1 MSFYEPTLLF
11 RQNAIKKFQTSLS
24 PIASQSSLELGNE
37 DFYQQHNNSSWLLNQ
52 NNPKDTEIINKSCSL
67 NRLHIKS
74 NYWKIPDS
82 DKNLTSLAI
91 SSHESD
97 NTILAVSSA
106 NKECNLFIYELD
118 LINNY
123 LTHHNTISLPNI
135 HSMKW
140 VPNTN
145 SKYLVT
151 GNNKGYAH
159 LVSLPRVDKEEDEEE
174 SAEIVKR
181 FNHRKHLKSINQSS
195 SILKHKHTNITE
207 IGFHNDNN
215 RLLSIYDNNLFY
227 WDLKNCESQI
237 RPKPLIISNIN
248 GVRSFDNNSNSD
260 NIIGICGKFGVSL
273 LDIRNPRFS
282 VPEEVINQANKQNL
296 SANKMK
302 WSSTNDY
309 VFAAGHMDGVVRLWD
324 VRKQDSFAE
333 LDGHQG
339 RRIMSLQWNGQD
351 LFSGGYDGNIVHW
364 DLTSDVT
371 DFTDDATL
379 KQCGLKEGI
388 NSVKFC
394 PSRNSMDK
402 TIRERQCGTV
412 LPASN
417 TKIMGME
424 SIRGSDSED
433 LKILSIDSSSFFGIH
448 SKIYDAINININ
460 TNKLYY
466 TDDDIRLLM
475 NSQETSDATLVSD
488 SAESLLEDTK
498 PLAISR
504 KATMKEIEL
513 LSSLNDSEMNSAKDP
528 VLDAAKDS
536 VRATRDLV
544 EPDTPEPLLIVSSTP
559 VSVPELDS
567 PSTNDTLSLDDF
579 SFSMPRLDSSI
590 FHHINESS
598 YSVDS
603 QVHIKDDSGSGEQFN
618 DSMDTLSTNP
628 TMVES
633 IEHNPKLHL
642 LDLNL
647 NDDNDF
653 TFANDFSNFVI

>member
-24 PIASQSSLELGNE
+24 PIASQSSLELGDE

-91 SSHESD
+91 SSHETD
-97 NTILAVSSA
+97 NAILAVSSA
-106 NKECNLFIYELD
+106 KKECNLFIYELD

-159 LVSLPRVDKEEDEEE
+159 LVSLPPVDKEEDEEE

-207 IGFHNDNN
+207 IGFHNNN

-227 WDLKNCESQI
+227 WDMKSCESQI
-237 RPKPLIISNIN
+237 RPKPLVISNIN
-248 GVRSFDNNSNSD
+248 GVRSFDTNTHSD

-282 VPEEVINQANKQNL
+282 VPDEVINQANKQNL

-302 WSSTNDY
+302 WSPTNDY

-324 VRKQDSFAE
+324 VRKQNSFAE

-371 DFTDDATL
+371 NFTEDTTL

-424 SIRGSDSED
+424 SIKGSDSED

-466 TDDDIRLLM
+466 TDEDIRLLM
-475 NSQETSDATLVSD
+475 NSQENSDATLVSD
-488 SAESLLEDTK
+488 SAESLLEYTK

-504 KATMKEIEL
+504 KPTIKEVL
-513 LSSLNDSEMNSAKDP
+513 LMDDSEPALMD
-528 VLDAAKDS
+528 DS
-536 VRATRDLV
+536 EPALYGLV
-544 EPDTPEPLLIVSSTP
+544 EPNTPVRSLIVSSSP
-559 VSVPELDS
+559 VSVPELES
-567 PSTNDTLSLDDF
+567 PSTNDTHSLDDF

-590 FHHINESS
+590 FNHMNESS

-603 QVHIKDDSGSGEQFN
+603 QVHIKDDSGSGEEFN

-633 IEHNPKLHL
+633 IEHNPKLNL